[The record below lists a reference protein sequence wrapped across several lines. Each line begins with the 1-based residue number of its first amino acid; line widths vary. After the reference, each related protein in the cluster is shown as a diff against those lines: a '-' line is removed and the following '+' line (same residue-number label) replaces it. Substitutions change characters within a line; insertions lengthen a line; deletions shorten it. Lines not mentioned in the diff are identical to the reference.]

1 MRRYA
6 LPVLAAGVL
15 IAGAVIAR
23 SFIAAKPEADKAL
36 TKFDGTWVITAV
48 EISGN
53 KIPEGDLQKAPSR
66 VAIQGS
72 HWLLK
77 APGREETGTF
87 TVDESKEPGQMDVK
101 PADGPNAGRTY
112 KAIYQIEGDTMT
124 VCYAAPGQDRPATFE
139 TKDRAGYWMNV
150 YKREKPAK

>member
-6 LPVLAAGVL
+6 LLVLAAGAL

-23 SFIAAKPEADKAL
+23 SLIAAKPDADKELA
-36 TKFDGTWVITAV
+36 KFDGTWVVTAV

-66 VAIQGS
+66 VAIQGR

-77 APGREETGTF
+77 APGREETGSF
-87 TVDESKEPGQMDVK
+87 TVDEAKEPKQMDVK
-101 PADGPNAGRTY
+101 PVDGPNAGKTFQ
-112 KAIYQIEGDTMT
+112 AIYQLEGDTMT

-139 TKDRAGYWMNV
+139 TKDKPGYWMNV
-150 YKREKPAK
+150 YKREKPA